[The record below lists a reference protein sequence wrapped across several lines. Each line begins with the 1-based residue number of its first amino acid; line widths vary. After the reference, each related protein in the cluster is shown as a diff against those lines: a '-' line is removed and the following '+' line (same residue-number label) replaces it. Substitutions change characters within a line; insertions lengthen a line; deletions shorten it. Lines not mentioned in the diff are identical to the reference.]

1 MKQTC
6 PTCGGEGVLFEQ
18 LDVDYF
24 KPVEQCPECEGTEWV
39 NVKCDECG
47 LPFTDEEWKV
57 AKPFGDVYYHS
68 ACLSEEDETCDRC
81 GQSKEMHP
89 TQMCFGETPE
99 A

>member
-39 NVKCDECG
+39 EVCPECG
-47 LPFTDEEWKV
+47 VNNGLHEDDCSV
-57 AKPFGDVYYHS
+57 AAEMVHK
-68 ACLSEEDETCDRC
+68 ACVE
-81 GQSKEMHP
+81 
-89 TQMCFGETPE
+89 
-99 A
+99 